1 MIALFIPASCST
13 VKNYAIGNQ
22 ILGFSELSSS
32 IALDT
37 HFAVFTILTPE
48 KIKHIQSVDPALLF
62 FMLQY
67 EDITEVY
74 KNEIFKVPQPTT
86 RQVTNWIP
94 TREEPSDPTT
104 YTPVQ
109 QKTYNKLLEL
119 KDAKN

>member
-1 MIALFIPASCST
+1 MPASCST

-37 HFAVFTILTPE
+37 HFAVFTILTPK